1 MGWASPGSFL
11 FDSICSLGD
20 NTHREQDMLIT
31 KTGSGCIMQNCI
43 VSCMY
48 PSFTT
53 WYNDLGDVGILVKE
67 HLPHDWG
74 RKFPVGSYIPVFL
87 KIAVI

>member
-1 MGWASPGSFL
+1 
-11 FDSICSLGD
+11 
-20 NTHREQDMLIT
+20 
-31 KTGSGCIMQNCI
+31 MQNCI